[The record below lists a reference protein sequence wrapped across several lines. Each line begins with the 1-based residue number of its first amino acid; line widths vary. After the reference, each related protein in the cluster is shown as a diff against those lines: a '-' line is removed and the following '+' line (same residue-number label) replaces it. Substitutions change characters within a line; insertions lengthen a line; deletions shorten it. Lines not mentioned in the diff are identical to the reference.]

1 MGAKIGGKGP
11 QSDINVTPLVDVV
24 LVLLI
29 IFIVITPM
37 LQEGLPVELPDAAN
51 SEPKEDP
58 EEDDF
63 LILVGHRT
71 DEHPEGQL
79 YVRDDR
85 GLEGSATLESIEEQ
99 LAASL
104 LAVPLTPIIIKG
116 DNRCTYDQVMDVL
129 EICERLGA
137 KRVSLA
143 TTPESGQDRREEEG

>member
-37 LQEGLPVELPDAAN
+37 LQEGLAVELPDSLNAE
-51 SEPKEDP
+51 SKDDP

-63 LILVGHRT
+63 LIIVGPRT
-71 DEHPEGQL
+71 VEFPEGQL
-79 YVRDDR
+79 HVRDDR
-85 GLEGSATLESIEEQ
+85 GNEGPATLETLEEQ
-99 LAASL
+99 LEASL
-104 LAVPLTPIIIKG
+104 LAVPLTPIVIKG
-116 DNRCTYDQVMDVL
+116 DIGCSYSQVMEVL
-129 EICERLGA
+129 VICERLAA

-143 TTPESGQDRREEEG
+143 TNPDSARDPEPEEN

>member
-1 MGAKIGGKGP
+1 MGAKIGGRGP

-37 LQEGLPVELPDAAN
+37 LQEGLAVQLPDALN
-51 SEPKEDP
+51 SEPKDDP

-63 LILVGHRT
+63 LVIVGPNGEIH
-71 DEHPEGQL
+71 
-79 YVRDDR
+79 VRDDR
-85 GLEGSATLESIEEQ
+85 GNEGPATLDTLREQ
-99 LAASL
+99 LEASL

-116 DNRCTYDQVMDVL
+116 DVGCTYSQVMDVL
-129 EICERLGA
+129 VLCEELAA

-143 TTPESGQDRREEEG
+143 TTPDSASNDVEEEG